1 MEVIDNAEIE
11 IHLNENNSESNWIE
25 EHTDD
30 IESQLLDKSSA
41 ELCRIC
47 YEDDTIMVELPCH
60 HHLCEIC
67 KSKLKKKEC
76 PFCRQ
81 PFIVNTSKLLVRR
94 NTNSNND
101 NDEGNSSQLCRVIN
115 TILVYTLFLIM
126 IYLFLFN
133 K

>member
-25 EHTDD
+25 EHPDD

-81 PFIVNTSKLLVRR
+81 PFIVKKSKLFVRR
-94 NTNSNND
+94 TTNTNND
-101 NDEGNSSQLCRVIN
+101 NDEGNSSQICKVIN